1 MRVQIRDRDALSRL
15 SLVDVRAYLAS
26 RGWNVKGRYG
36 SVGTIY
42 SMTTADGRELE
53 LLLPTRE
60 DLGDYAARMGDVV
73 EVLSEVEGRDQ
84 LSVFSDL
91 THEDAGASTAPALPD
106 R

>member
-15 SLVDVRAYLAS
+15 SLVDVRAYLTS

-36 SVGTIY
+36 SVGMIY
-42 SMTTADGRELE
+42 SRTTADGRELE
-53 LLLPTRE
+53 LLLPARE
-60 DLGDYAARMGDVV
+60 ELGDYAARMGDVI

-91 THEDAGASTAPALPD
+91 THENASTTPALPEQ
-106 R
+106 